1 MEWKT
6 KLPNIPEDT
15 YGPAFEPTIIAA
27 INELRA
33 AIGGTT
39 APEATTV
46 DTLGGATD
54 IGAQSQTAVT
64 TKWFALRIDVVNG
77 GAELHEEGL
86 IDARTLPVRLVT
98 RQWGDVP

>member
-54 IGAQSQTAVT
+54 IGKNILKA
-64 TKWFALRIDVVNG
+64 R
-77 GAELHEEGL
+77 
-86 IDARTLPVRLVT
+86 DASMLRTLLNVAEKPAA
-98 RQWGDVP
+98 